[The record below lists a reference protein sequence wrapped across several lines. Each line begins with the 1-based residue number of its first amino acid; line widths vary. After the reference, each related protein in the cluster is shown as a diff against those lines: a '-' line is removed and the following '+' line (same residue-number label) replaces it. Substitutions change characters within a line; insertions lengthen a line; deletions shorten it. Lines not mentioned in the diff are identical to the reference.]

1 LGSVDFLGSPL
12 GLVSDVTEGLS
23 GLLLEGNVQALVQN
37 FAHGLSKST
46 AKVTGTTS
54 FVAC

>member
-1 LGSVDFLGSPL
+1 VDFLGSPL